1 MCVLWRYRL
10 VVWASAVLL
19 LFLGCDAQLHN
30 EAQSSKLVYARGNH
44 WAVGH
49 LMGKKSIDETL
60 SSDKRDVDTQAY
72 LITAEADTH
81 TQPSRLLKA
90 LVKILSGPKRDTED
104 KRERRERPMEVR
116 RWWEEQLERQR
127 EVNQVSTGLYLIKD
141 SLCLH
146 LSII

>member
-30 EAQSSKLVYARGNH
+30 EAQSGKLVYARGNH

-60 SSDKRDVDTQAY
+60 SSDERDMDAQAY
-72 LITAEADTH
+72 LITAETDTH
-81 TQPSRLLKA
+81 TQPSRLLTA
-90 LVKILSGPKRDTED
+90 LIKVLTGSKRDTED
-104 KRERRERPMEVR
+104 ERERRERSIELR
-116 RWWEEQLERQR
+116 KWWQEQLERQK
-127 EVNQVSTGLYLIKD
+127 EVNQAARVLLLALNTRD
-141 SLCLH
+141 SDD
-146 LSII
+146 S